1 MFLERGWLG
10 FPRRRD
16 LAQCDTEVVLGALEI
31 AASAATLWWARI
43 ARRKSDLGHNR
54 LRASQSSRRG
64 KYPGAR
70 PSQSLSVATLIG
82 RPYRVTKL
90 LNPFEFIAGFSM
102 PSGCIRASPLP
113 TCEIFATLGKFFG
126 CVIVRDGFSVSMSPT
141 YNNRGR
147 PHEH

>member
-1 MFLERGWLG
+1 LKLDLSRQKKHWRRGMFLERGWLG

-90 LNPFEFIAGFSM
+90 LNPFEFIAGFQCHQDAFEPRRCRPVRFLQRSANF
-102 PSGCIRASPLP
+102 SDAS
-113 TCEIFATLGKFFG
+113 
-126 CVIVRDGFSVSMSPT
+126 
-141 YNNRGR
+141 
-147 PHEH
+147 